1 MKVSESFSL
10 QQQQQQLKHEVKQ
23 CHMNELIIGIR
34 STGFIFNQMKPNILF
49 SVLSTFPPTGLG
61 LAILNSLENIVE
73 SDNARRGTSKPIKL
87 SFSCFNAFLVAAL
100 SSQA

>member
-10 QQQQQQLKHEVKQ
+10 QQQQQLKHEVS
-23 CHMNELIIGIR
+23 CHMNELIIRIR
-34 STGFIFNQMKPNILF
+34 STGFIFNQMKANILF

-61 LAILNSLENIVE
+61 IAILNSLENIVE

>member
-1 MKVSESFSL
+1 M
-10 QQQQQQLKHEVKQ
+10 
-23 CHMNELIIGIR
+23 
-34 STGFIFNQMKPNILF
+34 
-49 SVLSTFPPTGLG
+49 LSTFPLSD